1 MRVAEGY
8 GKGNIDEKNETTGE
22 KHTELTF
29 CLSCASVLKKKHS
42 AYCGEMKEYKQ
53 LGKRRKARSQ
63 ICTDKVS

>member
-1 MRVAEGY
+1 MRVAEGH

-22 KHTELTF
+22 KHTKLTF
-29 CLSCASVLKKKHS
+29 RLSCASVLKKKHS

-63 ICTDKVS
+63 ICTDNVS